1 MVKFRS
7 KLPKLKPSVLRYKL
21 MKTDLIFIQYP
32 KLLMWKALSLSS
44 IYHCT
49 LFLHNQKY
57 YLTNHRTMRET
68 TH

>member
-32 KLLMWKALSLSS
+32 KLLMWKALSL
-44 IYHCT
+44 IYIP
-49 LFLHNQKY
+49 LYAVSPQPKILSD
-57 YLTNHRTMRET
+57 ES
-68 TH
+68 